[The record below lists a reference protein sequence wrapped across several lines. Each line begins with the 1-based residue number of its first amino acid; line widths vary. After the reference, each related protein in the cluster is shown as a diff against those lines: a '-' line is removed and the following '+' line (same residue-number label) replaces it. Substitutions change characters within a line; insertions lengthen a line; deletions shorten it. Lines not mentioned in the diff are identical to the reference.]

1 MPSTAKPAGAKRTGF
16 PRAAACTKAFV
27 KDWEKLARTGRYDM
41 RQLKEAMLLL
51 IANDGPTHC
60 FALVSGRTF
69 RLPGGGIGVRGGRVH
84 AFVMQYIGAN
94 APPPQCLQVPL
105 PPSR

>member
-51 IANDGPTHC
+51 IANDGPLGPEWLDHPLKGQWTAYRECHIGGDFLLIHQLEGNLLNFVRAGTH
-60 FALVSGRTF
+60 AEL
-69 RLPGGGIGVRGGRVH
+69 LE
-84 AFVMQYIGAN
+84 
-94 APPPQCLQVPL
+94 
-105 PPSR
+105 